1 MSHKQKQHVSI
12 WREGSYVLCLT
23 VQKGHEKLETN
34 IRKLNN
40 EQLANIFFLFRS
52 NEHR

>member
-12 WREGSYVLCLT
+12 WREGSCVLCLT

-40 EQLANIFFLFRS
+40 KQLVNIFFFVRS
-52 NEHR
+52 NEER